1 MPTSPAKR
9 CRSAYKQQEKNMNDP
24 RNEREAADMIRFHPT
39 EYPEPPEPPARLG
52 LLFLIA
58 PVIAI
63 AIAAY
68 LAFGG

>member
-1 MPTSPAKR
+1 
-9 CRSAYKQQEKNMNDP
+9 MNDP
-24 RNEREAADMIRFHPT
+24 RNEREAADMIRFPPT
-39 EYPEPPEPPARLG
+39 EYPEPPEPPAWLG

>member
-1 MPTSPAKR
+1 MNTRKYPRGNRKSNR
-9 CRSAYKQQEKNMNDP
+9 ERSLNDP
-24 RNEREAADMIRFHPT
+24 RNEREAADMIRFPPT
-39 EYPEPPEPPARLG
+39 EYPEPPEPPAWLG